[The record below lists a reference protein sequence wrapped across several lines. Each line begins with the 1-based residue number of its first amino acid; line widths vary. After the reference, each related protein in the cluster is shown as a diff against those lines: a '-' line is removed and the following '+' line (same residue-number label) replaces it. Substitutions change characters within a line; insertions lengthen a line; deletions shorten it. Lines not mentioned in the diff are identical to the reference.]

1 MAMEKKS
8 AAKRM
13 KAAPAKRMT
22 KNAPTKAMSKKAPTK
37 RMTKAAPAKAMKPS
51 ALKAMG
57 KKMSAMMKKLSP
69 GEKRAMLAQIR
80 KG

>member
-8 AAKRM
+8 AARRM
-13 KAAPAKRMT
+13 TKAAPAKRMT
-22 KNAPTKAMSKKAPTK
+22 KAAPTK

-57 KKMSAMMKKLSP
+57 KKVSAMMKKLSP

>member
-13 KAAPAKRMT
+13 
-22 KNAPTKAMSKKAPTK
+22 TKAAPTK
-37 RMTKAAPAKAMKPS
+37 RMIKKSPTKAMKPS

-80 KG
+80 KS

>member
-13 KAAPAKRMT
+13 KAAP
-22 KNAPTKAMSKKAPTK
+22 TKAMSKK
-37 RMTKAAPAKAMKPS
+37 APAKAMKPS
-51 ALKAMG
+51 AIKAME
-57 KKMSAMMKKLSP
+57 KKVSAMMKKLTP
-69 GEKRAMLAQIR
+69 GEKRAMLAKIR